1 MAVMDTVTN
10 STLPKVD
17 DNPPGGELSPTTL
30 ILNHLKARGVPIT
43 PDNIR
48 RAVIENA
55 RGNLSGPDPVAG
67 LRSDAPSQD
76 SGPGVGQRGN
86 VANKVEGGGRGS
98 NAPVNLG
105 GNPYGEDQGGPT
117 EGGTKQTSAAPYNG
131 PSASDVAL
139 SVLLGGGPGLAV
151 GMRNLYN
158 RATQGEFVG
167 NKPMPPT
174 GRMTD
179 VPIEPQIAAGP
190 ADLGLPGPSGVAQPQ
205 PDPVASPTE
214 AAMQKALAPPGPQP
228 SDVETRLPP
237 GVSEVDAARAATG
250 DMGRPDIRTLLEPPP
265 TVTGP
270 APIPPSSAPRG
281 VRTVPGANTNQ
292 NISIIPLLKRFRLY

>member
-1 MAVMDTVTN
+1 MPYDPTR
-10 STLPKVD
+10 SIQDSPD
-17 DNPPGGELSPTTL
+17 LSPTTL

-55 RGNLSGPDPVAG
+55 RGNMSGPDPVAG

-76 SGPGVGQRGN
+76 GGPGVGQRGN

-117 EGGTKQTSAAPYNG
+117 EGGTKRTSAAPEYNG

-151 GMRNLYN
+151 GMKDFYN
-158 RATQGEFVG
+158 RANRGEFVG
-167 NKPMPPT
+167 NQPMPPT
-174 GRMTD
+174 GRTMD

-190 ADLGLPGPSGVAQPQ
+190 ADLGLPGPSGAALPP
-205 PDPVASPTE
+205 PDPVANPTE

-228 SDVETRLPP
+228 SDVATRLPP
-237 GVSEVDAARAATG
+237 GVSEVDAARAGTG
-250 DMGRPDIRTLLEPPP
+250 DMGRPDIRALIEPPP
-265 TVTGP
+265 AVTGP
-270 APIPPSSAPRG
+270 APIPPSSAPRS